1 MPLLD
6 PSRTYTFSEIAKLKA
21 PTDEVLAEYGYS
33 LERTLLDLPQYQDE
47 LDRLQERQ
55 SRLEEVLPYLDL
67 TNEQSRREML
77 IAPLMEDLIHYT
89 RAQLRIEYSIKVS
102 NRLQGDLD
110 YLLRT
115 KTNLLVV
122 EAKQED
128 LTNGFT
134 QMAVELIALDQWE
147 KSTVVEQQSQMFGAV
162 STGTIW
168 QFGVLHRQEKLVTQ
182 ELTLYRVPTDLE
194 PLTRILVAALVSIS

>member
-1 MPLLD
+1 MPLID
-6 PSRTYTFSEIAKLKA
+6 PNRSYTFSEIAKLKT
-21 PTDEVLAEYGYS
+21 PTDEILAEYGYS
-33 LERTLLDLPQYQDE
+33 LERTLLNLRQYQGE

-55 SRLEEVLPYLDL
+55 SRLEEILPYLDL
-67 TNEQSRREML
+67 SNEQSRREML
-77 IAPLMEDLIHYT
+77 IAPLMADLIHYT

-102 NRLQGDLD
+102 NQLQGALD

-115 KTNLLVV
+115 TTNLLVV

-134 QMAVELIALDQWE
+134 KMAVELIALDQWE
-147 KSTVVEQQSQMFGAV
+147 KCASVEQQPQLFGAV

-168 QFGVLHRQEKLVTQ
+168 QFGILHRQQKLITQ
-182 ELTLYRVPTDLE
+182 SLTLYRVPTDLE
-194 PLTRILVAALVSIS
+194 PLTRILIAALSSSN

>member
-6 PSRTYTFSEIAKLKA
+6 PNRTYTFSELGKLKA
-21 PTDEVLAEYGYS
+21 PTDELLAEYGYS
-33 LERTLLDLPQYQDE
+33 LERTLIDLPQYQGE
-47 LDRLQERQ
+47 LDRLQERR
-55 SRLEEVLPYLDL
+55 SRMEEVLPYLDL

-89 RAQLRIEYSIKVS
+89 RAQLRIEYALKV
-102 NRLQGDLD
+102 NERLQGELD

-134 QMAVELIALDQWE
+134 QMAVQLIALDQWE
-147 KSTVVEQQSQMFGAV
+147 KSTLVEQQPELVGAV

-168 QFGVLHRQEKLVTQ
+168 QFGVLHRQQKLVTQ

-194 PLTRILVAALVSIS
+194 PLMRILVAAL